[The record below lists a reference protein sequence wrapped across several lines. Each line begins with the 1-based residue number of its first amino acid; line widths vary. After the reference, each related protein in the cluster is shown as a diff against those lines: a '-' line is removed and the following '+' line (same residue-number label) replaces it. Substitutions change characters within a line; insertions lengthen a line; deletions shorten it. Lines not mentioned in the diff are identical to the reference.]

1 MKIRFEKVKNCLV
14 VYPEGEIDHHTSE
27 KIRHEVDEQFKASL
41 AKNIVFDFNNITFMD
56 SSGIGMLIGRYKSAH
71 MMGGKIAVTGV
82 SSDLKRIFSLSGLGR
97 IIKLFPNVDD
107 AVENI

>member
-14 VYPEGEIDHHTSE
+14 VYPEGQIDHHTSE
-27 KIRHEVDEQFKASL
+27 EMRQEVDKQFKMSL
-41 AKNIVFDFNNITFMD
+41 AKNIVFDFNDITFMD

-71 MMGGKIAVTGV
+71 LMGGRIAVTGV
-82 SSDLKRIFSLSGLGR
+82 NSDLKKIFTLSGLGR
-97 IIKLFPNVDD
+97 IIKLFPNVND